1 MAGSSRVPHER
12 VLIWDRID
20 ANKWR
25 TVLLILG
32 FVVFTALFF
41 AAVGTVISVFAGVSP
56 EVDPTLTAQIAVATA
71 LVATAIGGIMYYA
84 ATATVL
90 AISGAHEV
98 TKAEEPELYRVV
110 ENLSI
115 GSGLPMPKVWLIE
128 DSAPN
133 AFATGRDPGR
143 AHVAATRGLI
153 DKLEKRELEAV
164 MAHEMSHI
172 GNYDIRIMTTVA
184 VVVGLMA
191 LFTDMMLRFTWYGA
205 GARRGNRGKG
215 GGAIALVILAVA
227 ILFIVIS
234 PLIAAALRFA
244 VSRQRE
250 YLADASGALLCRNPD
265 ALADALEKI
274 AADPEPLESANKATA
289 HLYIENPLKE
299 HKSFLNGLFAT
310 HPPMD
315 ERIKLLRAM

>member
-1 MAGSSRVPHER
+1 MDPAEVPTQS

-25 TVLLILG
+25 TALLLAG
-32 FVVFTALFF
+32 FALFAALFF
-41 AAVGTVISVFAGVSP
+41 AAVGSVVSIYAGSADY
-56 EVDPTLTAQIAVATA
+56 DPTLTLQIAIAAALIATVVGV
-71 LVATAIGGIMYYA
+71 LMYFA

-98 TKAEEPELYRVV
+98 SKNEEPELYRIV

-115 GSGLPMPKVWLIE
+115 GSGLPMPKVWVIE

-133 AFATGRDPGR
+133 AFATGRDPNT
-143 AHVAATRGLI
+143 AHVCATRGLL
-153 DKLEKRELEAV
+153 DKLEKREIEAV

-184 VVVGLMA
+184 VVVGLLA
-191 LFTDMMLRFTWYGA
+191 LATDVMLRFTWYGA
-205 GARRGNRGKG
+205 GARRGNKGKG
-215 GGAIALVILAVA
+215 GGGAAMIILVVA
-227 ILFIVIS
+227 ILFILIS
-234 PLIAAALRFA
+234 PLIASAMRFA
-244 VSRQRE
+244 ISRQRE
-250 YLADASGALLCRNPD
+250 YLADASGALLSRNPD

-274 AADPEPLESANKATA
+274 SKDPEPLEAANKATA

-299 HKSFLNGLFAT
+299 HQSFLNNLFAT
-310 HPPMD
+310 HPPVE
-315 ERIKLLRAM
+315 ERIKILRAM